1 MPPKRAAARRKG
13 ATPRHEEQT
22 PESYFRDMNPAAKPT
37 LPDLPTKHSFAYG
50 STSTPL
56 LPRELRARPRM
67 GLAEIADAIDEGIQ
81 MAQERE
87 DDQHNTRA
95 ARKRSVSPVRRR
107 EPTPDQV
114 QLMGSLQ
121 DAMDSPTPTPPVPH
135 TFSEVSTPA
144 SQAANN
150 LHYPTPMMQLGSTA
164 PDDADLESS
173 LQVHFADNESTISW
187 DVEREVHDDDLQR
200 VGPTKKGPQGKNISA
215 PPRRFSGL
223 AFVNEPIAEEEEPPS
238 MHEPSPSPPPSLSK
252 SKSRTPEPV
261 VNKSDQRKSASPAR
275 PPSTNPR
282 GVAWLFGILVRVVWF
297 VVVGVGSI
305 SAAVS
310 YGDIIVDVA
319 RDLFPLGGRTSPSA
333 CPDGTKLAALS
344 NLNSEVFKLGTQ
356 VSSLSREVKTIKT
369 EVKNIPA
376 PTTVLESGVGT
387 GRARTNFLSLGMG
400 VIIDPHRTSPSSRI
414 KQSYYEKMFPGS
426 MSRKPQPALTALTPW
441 QDVGEC
447 WCSKPRRGMSQLSVL
462 LQQRIVPEEVVVEH
476 IPKGATIRPEVAPR
490 DMELWVRFA
499 IVDGA
504 ADTPWHQGLA
514 HLSRQ
519 STPLIREGFSLHD
532 TVIETLKLAYP
543 GQPESAFYGDP
554 LLGLSFYR
562 VGQWTYD
569 INRPHHVQTF
579 GLDAVLDMPSLR
591 VDHVVIRAK
600 TNWGADD
607 TCFYRVKLHGHL

>member
-13 ATPRHEEQT
+13 ATPTRPEEQT

-87 DDQHNTRA
+87 DDQHNTRS
-95 ARKRSVSPVRRR
+95 ARKRTASPVRRR

-150 LHYPTPMMQLGSTA
+150 LHYPTPMMQLGPTA
-164 PDDADLESS
+164 PNDADLESS
-173 LQVHFADNESTISW
+173 LQVHFADNDSTISW

-200 VGPTKKGPQGKNISA
+200 VGPTKKGPQG
-215 PPRRFSGL
+215 RRAAL
-223 AFVNEPIAEEEEPPS
+223 HALVVPV
-238 MHEPSPSPPPSLSK
+238 PPPSLSK
-252 SKSRTPEPV
+252 SKSRTPEPAV
-261 VNKSDQRKSASPAR
+261 VESVKRKSASPAR
-275 PPSTNPR
+275 PSSTNPR
-282 GVAWLFGILVRVVWF
+282 GVAWLFGYLVRIMWF

-310 YGDIIVDVA
+310 YGDVIVDVA
-319 RDLFPLGGRTSPSA
+319 RDLFPLGRTSPSA
-333 CPDGTKLAALS
+333 SPSGTKLAALNS
-344 NLNSEVFKLGTQ
+344 LNEVFKLGTQ

-376 PTTVLESGVGT
+376 ATTVVESGGRT

-426 MSRKPQPALTALTPW
+426 MARKPQPALTALTPW

-504 ADTPWHQGLA
+504 ANTPWHQGLA

-519 STPLIREGFSLHD
+519 STPLVREGFSLHD

-543 GQPESAFYGDP
+543 GQPESAYYGDP

-569 INRPHHVQTF
+569 INRPQHVQTF
-579 GLDAVLDMPSLR
+579 DLDAVLDMPSLR

-600 TNWGADD
+600 NNWGADD
-607 TCFYRVKLHGHL
+607 TCLYRVKLHGHL